1 MEDLKGF
8 KPLSP
13 GLSPEV
19 RDLARAL
26 RRLFRTT
33 GKSLREFA
41 SCHHVSAPSLSRYL
55 AGERIPDKQFLDVLM
70 KAACAFNGAEVT
82 ADMQGHLYRRHREAL
97 LAVQPARY
105 REQMASDRLE
115 DAVLQKEQAELRIRD
130 LERDVSDKKC
140 LLGELESSLQLN
152 KAAYVREQQRLGA
165 ELELHRRQKAE
176 LEGRC
181 EHLRAVIED
190 LETALEEAMC
200 ERDAAQRRC
209 TELEAEL
216 AAAEELAER
225 EALERQVQEER
236 LRMAMAADTAEQHRV
251 DLERVHREAEQVR
264 LAAARDA
271 ASRREEAEAKAR
283 EIIEEATTRVT
294 RIRPSVVSRS
304 AALRQ
309 LRNYAL
315 DAGQSLHRMVEELS
329 RGNPEEVDITV
340 KPVGIDTKDEIGA
353 VARAFHQAHCE
364 TVRLAA
370 EQVLLRRHINSVSSS
385 LTRRT
390 LTLLEIQLTLLSDL
404 ENNEVDRDRL
414 ENLFKLDHLA
424 TRMRR
429 NVENLLTLVGEQPRR
444 WWSHPVPLVD
454 VLRAASSE
462 VEQYERI
469 ELVGVPEAGIHG
481 RAVTDLV
488 HLLAELLENSTVF
501 SSPHTKVRVTGTRL
515 PGGRVVM
522 EIHDEGIGLPA
533 ESLAA
538 ANHMLANPS
547 TVTTAVSKRLGL
559 FLVGRLS
566 QRHGIRVQLRPSNDY
581 DGTTS
586 LVMLPDAIT
595 HG

>member
-13 GLSPEV
+13 GLSPEA

-26 RRLFRTT
+26 RGLFRAT

-41 SCHHVSAPSLSRYL
+41 SCHHVSAPSLSRYF

-70 KAACAFNGAEVT
+70 KAACAFNGVEVT
-82 ADMQGHLYRRHREAL
+82 ADMQGHLYRRHRDAL

-130 LERDVSDKKC
+130 LEKDVSDKKC

-165 ELELHRRQKAE
+165 ELELHRRRKAE
-176 LEGRC
+176 LEGQC

-190 LETALEEAMC
+190 LETALEEAVR

-340 KPVGIDTKDEIGA
+340 KPIGIDTKDEIGA
-353 VARAFHQAHCE
+353 VARAFHQAHYE

-385 LTRRT
+385 ITRRN
-390 LTLLEIQLTLLSDL
+390 LTLLESQLTLLSDL
-404 ENNEVDRDRL
+404 EDNEADRDRL

-444 WWSHPVPLVD
+444 RWSRPVPLVD

-481 RAVTDLV
+481 RAVIDLV
-488 HLLAELLENSTVF
+488 HLLAELLENATVF
-501 SSPHTKVRVTGTRL
+501 SPPHTKVRVTGTRL
-515 PGGRVVM
+515 PDGRVVM
-522 EIHDEGIGLPA
+522 EIHDEGIGLTTA
-533 ESLAA
+533 SLAA
-538 ANHMLANPS
+538 VNDMLAHPP
-547 TVTTAVSKRLGL
+547 TVDTAVSECLGL
-559 FLVGRLS
+559 FVVGCLS
-566 QRHGIRVQLRPSNDY
+566 HRHGIRVQLRPSD
-581 DGTTS
+581 DHGGTAS